1 MCSASVTSSK
11 QRKPQS
17 CFSPKESS
25 VWSWHLLSGLD
36 APHAG
41 KEETHKGHET
51 LGHKNA
57 CVCRRQ
63 GILLFS
69 QCPMCQWKKKGQNEK
84 DPSPLSPTYCIPRE
98 TGAKRKQGKHVCYWI
113 CNLSTFL
120 SCNVTLEKSY
130 HSPLNCLKVTQAKQ
144 HKAKVQSHELR
155 GEKSSCSFSI

>member
-1 MCSASVTSSK
+1 MTVRKGPSVCSASVTSSK

-41 KEETHKGHET
+41 KEETHKGQEM

-69 QCPMCQWKKKGQNEK
+69 QCPMCQWKKEGQNEK
-84 DPSPLSPTYCIPRE
+84 HPSPLSPTYYIPRGNRGKAE
-98 TGAKRKQGKHVCYWI
+98 TE
-113 CNLSTFL
+113 NTFAIEFATSL
-120 SCNVTLEKSY
+120 HSC
-130 HSPLNCLKVTQAKQ
+130 H
-144 HKAKVQSHELR
+144 
-155 GEKSSCSFSI
+155 G